1 MYFKAKSSHMEILDV
16 VLAYKLLNSANPINM
31 QKQLVKATVSKM
43 DYQIMDDQLKKIFTS
58 TSTNV
63 HNKTE
68 AGKTDV
74 QPEENNAFYKSRGK
88 DYRQQ

>member
-43 DYQIMDDQLKKIFTS
+43 DYQIMDDQLKKIFAS

>member
-43 DYQIMDDQLKKIFTS
+43 DYQIMDDQPKKIFTS